1 MILRNISGVKNMRK
15 LTENILD
22 KFSIDYLR
30 NQVLKN
36 AYGNDDTVI
45 AGLDPRVLLVWY
57 LFFGLVPW
65 FLNDVVFLLGLFL
78 FVVMTTKAARIAP
91 LVLFLFCLGV
101 FSQTGY
107 LFIAALFFGG
117 SLDTAAPLLVM
128 TLKVAIVSLA
138 SITVFSGL
146 NPDRLANGMLWF
158 GCPGQLSFSISFAYR
173 ILPVLMEEFQN
184 ILLSYRLRGCPPKK
198 EGFIGKIRYLGYQ
211 VKMIIQSF
219 YPLMLNTAKRSRTTV
234 EALELRGYR
243 YSIQNPAVRR
253 MKLSMLKITRADLMF
268 IGISAVWVCADLLLS
283 VLISR

>member
-1 MILRNISGVKNMRK
+1 MHK
-15 LTENILD
+15 LTESILD
-22 KFSIDYLR
+22 KFSMDYLR

-65 FLNDVVFLLGLFL
+65 FLSDLVILLGLFI
-78 FVVMTTKAARIAP
+78 FVALTTRAAKIAP

-107 LFIAALFFGG
+107 LLIAALFFGG
-117 SLDTAAPLLVM
+117 DASTVAPLLVM
-128 TLKVAIVSLA
+128 TLKVAVVSLA

-146 NPDRLANGMLWF
+146 DPDRLANGMLWF
-158 GCPGQLSFSISFAYR
+158 GCPDQLSFSISFAYR

-184 ILLSYRLRGCPPKK
+184 ILLSYRLRGNPPAKK
-198 EGFIGKIRYLGYQ
+198 TFPGKIRYLFYQ
-211 VKMIIQSF
+211 IKLIIQAF

-234 EALELRGYR
+234 EALEIKGYR
-243 YSIQNPAVRR
+243 YALKNPTVKK
-253 MKLSMLKITRADLMF
+253 MKLAMLKVTRND
-268 IGISAVWVCADLLLS
+268 GIFAAVSIVWTVLCVLVSAVSPL
-283 VLISR
+283 

>member
-1 MILRNISGVKNMRK
+1 MKNMRK

>member
-1 MILRNISGVKNMRK
+1 MKNMRK
-15 LTENILD
+15 LSENILD
-22 KFSIDYLR
+22 KFSMDFLR

-45 AGLDPRVLLVWY
+45 AKMDPRILLVWY

-65 FLNDVVFLLGLFL
+65 FLNDVVLLLGIFL
-78 FVVMTTKAARIAP
+78 FVALTTRVAKVAP
-91 LVLFLFCLGV
+91 LVLFLFCIGV

-107 LFIAALFFGG
+107 LFIVALFFGG
-117 SLDTAAPLLVM
+117 NTETIAPLLVM
-128 TLKVAIVSLA
+128 TLKVAAVSLA

-146 NPDRLANGMLWF
+146 DPDRLANGLLWF

-184 ILLSYRLRGCPPKK
+184 ILLSYRLRGNPPRKN
-198 EGFIGKIRYLGYQ
+198 GLIGKIRYLCYQ
-211 VKMIIQSF
+211 VKMVIQSF

-243 YSIQNPAVRR
+243 YSIQNPEVKK
-253 MKLSMLKITRADLMF
+253 MKLSMLKVTQADIVF
-268 IGISAVWVCADLLLS
+268 VCISAAWVCICVGLS
-283 VLISR
+283 VVL

>member
-1 MILRNISGVKNMRK
+1 MKNMRK

-78 FVVMTTKAARIAP
+78 FVVLTTKAARIAP